1 MARTYLLVLIF
12 AFAYQHLLAQN
23 GNNNNKQPNPKLA
36 QLVTEYYEEDLRLN
50 PVNATFN
57 GDNRFNDKLYND
69 LTDSFRTASR
79 QLFQKV
85 LTSLQANDRN
95 QLNKQDKITYD
106 ILKDELEMKLAQ
118 LQLGDSLL
126 VFNQMDGIPQIM
138 ALLGSGVFLQP
149 FKTVQDYD
157 NWLKRLSVYPAW
169 TDSAIAYL
177 RRGIQLKMV
186 HPSAVI
192 KKMIPQVEEL
202 ITNDP
207 EKSTFF
213 DPIEKLP
220 DSFSNGDKQRLRD
233 AYTKFI
239 KEQINPAYQ
248 KLTDFLKNEYLP
260 KGRSTSGFGDL
271 PGGKKIYDQYLRKF
285 TTTNKTADEIF
296 DLGTKEVARIEGEM
310 KKVKEQMKYKGDMKS
325 FFEYLRTD
333 PKFFPYKTP
342 EEVLDAYRAVQKKI
356 TPNLKKMFNHTPKTS
371 FEIRQVE
378 EFRAASSAIH
388 YYGGSYEE
396 NRPGIFYV
404 PIIDATKTNISEST
418 FAHEA
423 IPGHHY
429 QYMLQVEDT
438 ALPKFRRFGG
448 TTVYAE
454 GWALYTESLGKEL
467 GLYTDPYQYIMSLS
481 DEILRAVR
489 LVVDPGIHAKGW
501 SREEAIKYMTDHS
514 PFTEQVVEA
523 EIERY
528 MAFPGQAVSYKIGEQ
543 KIKELRKKYS
553 KMLGNKFDLAE
564 FHDEILRDGAMP
576 LDILERKM
584 DDWAGNKTIFSFY
597 QALLRPG
604 YEG

>member
-296 DLGTKEVARIEGEM
+296 DLGTKEVARIEDEM

-325 FFEYLRTD
+325 FFKYLRTD

-342 EEVLDAYRAVQKKI
+342 EEVLDAYRSVQQKI

-454 GWALYTESLGKEL
+454 GWALYAESLGKEL
-467 GLYTDPYQYIMSLS
+467 GLYTDPYQYMMSLS

-528 MAFPGQAVSYKIGEQ
+528 MAFPGQAVSYKIGE
-543 KIKELRKKYS
+543 
-553 KMLGNKFDLAE
+553 
-564 FHDEILRDGAMP
+564 
-576 LDILERKM
+576 
-584 DDWAGNKTIFSFY
+584 
-597 QALLRPG
+597 
-604 YEG
+604 

>member
-12 AFAYQHLLAQN
+12 AFAYQHLFAQN

-95 QLNKQDKITYD
+95 QLSKQDKITYD

-126 VFNQMDGIPQIM
+126 AFNQMDGIPQIM

-325 FFEYLRTD
+325 FFKYLRTD

-454 GWALYTESLGKEL
+454 GWALYAESLGKEL
-467 GLYTDPYQYIMSLS
+467 GLYTDPYQYMMSLS

-501 SREEAIKYMTDHS
+501 SREEAIKYMADHS